1 MRWFRNLFRQYEKPR
16 APKGMDCPH
25 WKKDRSKVCHTCEF
39 WVRLYGRNPNPKD
52 PHTVETIDDW
62 RCAVS
67 WGPVLQTQLAYEV
80 ACISK
85 EMSEQRKE
93 VLPAMQGVFHSTQ
106 IAASASQAL
115 TKAIAEASQERVAL
129 PATNGHHATKL
140 IEG

>member
-1 MRWFRNLFRQYEKPR
+1 MTEKPR
-16 APKGMDCPH
+16 AAKGTFCPL
-25 WKKDRSKVCHTCEF
+25 WRKDKSKVCHTCEF
-39 WVRLYGRNPNPKD
+39 WVRMYGRNPNPKD
-52 PHTVETIDDW
+52 PHTVEMIDDW

-115 TKAIAEASQERVAL
+115 TKAITEASQQEHVAL
-129 PATNGHHATKL
+129 PASNGHHDTKL